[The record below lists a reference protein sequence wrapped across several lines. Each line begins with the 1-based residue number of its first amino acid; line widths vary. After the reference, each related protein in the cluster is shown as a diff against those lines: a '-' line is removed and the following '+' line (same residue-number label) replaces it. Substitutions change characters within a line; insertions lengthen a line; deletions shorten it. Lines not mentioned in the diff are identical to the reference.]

1 MFVMLFFIITQ
12 ICNCY
17 VFIEQVLNLTVI
29 QYHMMSVGRR
39 LKLKEVSSVIVAVS
53 IEVYISSSSHMM

>member
-17 VFIEQVLNLTVI
+17 VFIEQVLKLTVI
-29 QYHMMSVGRR
+29 Q
-39 LKLKEVSSVIVAVS
+39 
-53 IEVYISSSSHMM
+53 

>member
-1 MFVMLFFIITQ
+1 MFVMLFCISTQ

-29 QYHMMSVGRR
+29 QYHVMSVGRR
-39 LKLKEVSSVIVAVS
+39 LKLKEVSSFIKAVS
-53 IEVYISSSSHMM
+53 IEVYISSWSHMM